1 MGGEGM
7 YAETISMPGRDL
19 YCVRL
24 FDSQTEYIKEEINKV
39 LMGENIE
46 EGELPDAED
55 TVYLPN

>member
-7 YAETISMPGRDL
+7 YADTASMPGRNL

-24 FDSQTEYIKEEINKV
+24 FDSQIKYINTEINKV
-39 LMGENIE
+39 LNGETIE